1 MTPEH
6 RPAEAFV
13 TRSTRPSDSARA
25 DRGDQAD
32 IQAVSR
38 VSQIL
43 SLFEPGT
50 PEVTAGEVAE
60 RLGLNRTTAYRYC
73 TSLVAAGLLERSPEG
88 GYVPGGLLVQLGAFA
103 IGHRRVI
110 NLAPRHMQ
118 ALSRATRTSAVL
130 SLWGL
135 TGPVVSR
142 VEENLSAVVIVSV
155 RVGSHLPL
163 DSAQSKIFL
172 AYHADQLSMERLM
185 ANLPGQAREELR
197 ADVERVRSVGH
208 CFAMSTPGVVAV
220 GAPVFD
226 EYGIC
231 ATIAVVGPDNTL
243 PMSDDSP
250 ELRAVVD
257 AARNLTRELGG
268 HYRPD
273 DLDRP
278 AV

>member
-1 MTPEH
+1 MTKP
-6 RPAEAFV
+6 
-13 TRSTRPSDSARA
+13 TRSPDPPRA

-43 SLFEPGT
+43 SLFDPAT
-50 PEVTAGEVAE
+50 PEVTAGQVAE

-73 TSLVAAGLLERSPEG
+73 TSLVAAGLLERTADG
-88 GYVPGGLLVQLGAFA
+88 GYVPGGLLLQLGAFA
-103 IGHRRVI
+103 IGHRRVV

-118 ALSRATRTSAVL
+118 ALSRATQTSVVL

-142 VEENLSAVVIVSV
+142 VEENVSTIVVVSV

-163 DSAQSKIFL
+163 DTAQSKVFL
-172 AYHADQLSMERLM
+172 AYHADQLSMERLI
-185 ANLPGQAREELR
+185 ANLSGPALDELR
-197 ADVERVRSVGH
+197 SGIDRVRAVGH
-208 CFAMSTPGVVAV
+208 CSAMSTPGVVAV
-220 GAPVFD
+220 AAPVFD

-231 ATIAVVGPDNTL
+231 ATLAIVGPDNTL
-243 PMSDDSP
+243 SMSDDAP
-250 ELRAVVD
+250 ELRVVVD
-257 AARNLTRELGG
+257 TARELTRELGG
-268 HYRPD
+268 RYRPD
-273 DLDRP
+273 ELDQR

>member
-1 MTPEH
+1 MPKS
-6 RPAEAFV
+6 
-13 TRSTRPSDSARA
+13 TRSPDTVRA
-25 DRGDQAD
+25 DRSDQAD

-43 SLFEPGT
+43 SLFEPAT

-73 TSLVAAGLLERSPEG
+73 TSLVAAGLLERSAEG
-88 GYVPGGLLVQLGAFA
+88 GYVPGGLLLQLGAFA

-110 NLAPRHMQ
+110 HLAPRHMQ
-118 ALSRATRTSAVL
+118 ALSRATGTSVVL

-142 VEENLSAVVIVSV
+142 VEENLSTIVVVSV

-163 DSAQSKIFL
+163 DTAQSKVFL

-185 ANLPGQAREELR
+185 ANLPGPALHELR
-197 ADVERVRSVGH
+197 AEIERVRAIGH
-208 CFAMSTPGVVAV
+208 CSAMSTPGVVAV
-220 GAPVFD
+220 AAPVFD

-231 ATIAVVGPDNTL
+231 ATIAIVGPDNTL
-243 PMSDDSP
+243 SMSDDAP
-250 ELRAVVD
+250 ELRVVVD
-257 AARNLTRELGG
+257 TARELTRELGG

-273 DLDRP
+273 DLDQR

>member
-1 MTPEH
+1 VPKS
-6 RPAEAFV
+6 
-13 TRSTRPSDSARA
+13 TRSPDTVRA
-25 DRGDQAD
+25 DRSDQAD

-43 SLFEPGT
+43 SLFEPAT

-73 TSLVAAGLLERSPEG
+73 TSLVAAGLLERSAEG
-88 GYVPGGLLVQLGAFA
+88 GYVPGGLLLQLGAFA

-110 NLAPRHMQ
+110 HLAPRHMQ
-118 ALSRATRTSAVL
+118 ALSRATGTSVVL

-142 VEENLSAVVIVSV
+142 VEENLSTIVVVSV

-163 DSAQSKIFL
+163 DTAQSKVFL

-185 ANLPGQAREELR
+185 ANLPGPALHELR
-197 ADVERVRSVGH
+197 AEIERVRAIGH
-208 CFAMSTPGVVAV
+208 CSAMSTPGVVAV
-220 GAPVFD
+220 AAPVFD

-231 ATIAVVGPDNTL
+231 ATIAIVGPDNTL
-243 PMSDDSP
+243 SMSDDAP
-250 ELRAVVD
+250 ELRVVVD
-257 AARNLTRELGG
+257 TARELTRELGG

-273 DLDRP
+273 DLDQR

>member
-1 MTPEH
+1 MTSSK
-6 RPAEAFV
+6 RA
-13 TRSTRPSDSARA
+13 A
-25 DRGDQAD
+25 DRADQAD

-43 SLFEPGT
+43 SLFDPAT
-50 PEVTAGEVAE
+50 LDVTAAQVAE

-73 TSLVAAGLLERSPEG
+73 TSLVAAGLLERNADG
-88 GYVPGGLLVQLGAFA
+88 GYVPGGLLLQLGAFA

-118 ALSRATRTSAVL
+118 ALSRATQNSAVL
-130 SLWGL
+130 CLWGL

-142 VEENLSAVVIVSV
+142 VEENPSTIVVVSV

-163 DSAQSKIFL
+163 DTAQSKVFL

-185 ANLPGQAREELR
+185 ATLSGPALDELR
-197 ADVERVRSVGH
+197 TEVARVREVGH
-208 CFAMSTPGVVAV
+208 CAAMSTPGVVAV
-220 GAPVFD
+220 AAPVFD

-231 ATIAVVGPDNTL
+231 ATIAIVGPDNTL
-243 PMSDDSP
+243 SMSDDAP
-250 ELRAVVD
+250 ELRVVVST
-257 AARNLTRELGG
+257 ARELTKELGG

-273 DLDRP
+273 GP
-278 AV
+278 E

>member
-1 MTPEH
+1 MTK
-6 RPAEAFV
+6 
-13 TRSTRPSDSARA
+13 STRPSDGGRA
-25 DRGDQAD
+25 DRAEGAD

-43 SLFEPGT
+43 SLFEPAT

-73 TSLVAAGLLERSPEG
+73 TSLVAAGMLERSGEG
-88 GYVPGGLLVQLGAFA
+88 GYVPGALLLQLGAFA

-110 NLAPRHMQ
+110 NLAPRHMR
-118 ALSRATRTSAVL
+118 ALSRGTRCSVVL

-142 VEENLSAVVIVSV
+142 VEENLSAVVVVSV

-163 DSAQSKIFL
+163 DTAQSKVFL
-172 AYHADQLSMERLM
+172 AYHADQLSMERLV
-185 ANLPGQAREELR
+185 ANLPDQAREELR
-197 ADVERVRSVGH
+197 AEVERVRDVGH
-208 CFAMSTPGVVAV
+208 CSGMTTPGVVAV
-220 GAPVFD
+220 AAPVFD

-231 ATIAVVGPDNTL
+231 ATIAIVGPDNTL
-243 PMSDDSP
+243 AMSDDAP
-250 ELRAVVD
+250 ELRVVVD
-257 AARNLTRELGG
+257 TARELTHELGG

-273 DLDRP
+273 DR
-278 AV
+278 A

>member
-1 MTPEH
+1 M
-6 RPAEAFV
+6 
-13 TRSTRPSDSARA
+13 TRSTRPSAP

-43 SLFEPGT
+43 SLFDTAT
-50 PEVTAGEVAE
+50 PEVTAAGVAE

-73 TSLVAAGLLERSPEG
+73 TSLVAAGLLERGREG
-88 GYVPGGLLVQLGAFA
+88 GYVPGGLLLQLGAHA
-103 IGHRRVI
+103 IGHRRVL
-110 NLAPRHMQ
+110 NLAPHHMQ
-118 ALSRATRTSAVL
+118 ALSRATRSSVVL

-142 VEENLSAVVIVSV
+142 VEEDISSVVIVSV

-163 DSAQSKIFL
+163 DTAQSKIFL

-185 ANLPGQAREELR
+185 ANLPGAAREELR
-197 ADVERVRSVGH
+197 AAVERVRAVGH
-208 CFAMSTPGVVAV
+208 CSAMSTPGVVAAA
-220 GAPVFD
+220 APVFD

-231 ATIAVVGPDNTL
+231 ASIAVVGPDNTL
-243 PMSDDSP
+243 SMSDDAP
-250 ELRAVVD
+250 ELRAITD
-257 AARNLTRELGG
+257 TARELTHELGG

-273 DLDRP
+273 DLDRQ
-278 AV
+278 AG

>member
-1 MTPEH
+1 MTK
-6 RPAEAFV
+6 
-13 TRSTRPSDSARA
+13 STQPPDAARA

-43 SLFEPGT
+43 SLFDPAT
-50 PEVTAGEVAE
+50 LEVTAGDVAE

-73 TSLVAAGLLERSPEG
+73 TSLVAAGLLERSAEG
-88 GYVPGGLLVQLGAFA
+88 GYVPGGLLLQLGAFA
-103 IGHRRVI
+103 IGQRRVV

-118 ALSRATRTSAVL
+118 ALSRATQTTAVL

-142 VEENLSAVVIVSV
+142 VEENVSTVVVVSV

-163 DSAQSKIFL
+163 DAAQSKVFL
-172 AYHADQLSMERLM
+172 AYHTDQLSMERLM
-185 ANLPGQAREELR
+185 ANLSGPALGELR
-197 ADVERVRSVGH
+197 AGVERVRAVGH
-208 CFAMSTPGVVAV
+208 CAAMSTPGVVAV
-220 GAPVFD
+220 AAPVFD

-231 ATIAVVGPDNTL
+231 ATLAIVGPDNTL
-243 PMSDDSP
+243 AMSDDAP
-250 ELRAVVD
+250 ELRVVINT
-257 AARNLTRELGG
+257 ARELTRELNGR
-268 HYRPD
+268 YRPD
-273 DLDRP
+273 ELDQR

>member
-1 MTPEH
+1 
-6 RPAEAFV
+6 V
-13 TRSTRPSDSARA
+13 TRSTRSSDAVRA

-43 SLFEPGT
+43 ALFDTST
-50 PEVTAGEVAE
+50 PEVTAAEVAE

-73 TSLVAAGLLERSPEG
+73 TSLAAAGLLERTAEG
-88 GYVPGGLLVQLGAFA
+88 GYVPGALLLQLGAFA
-103 IGHRRVI
+103 IGHRRVV

-118 ALSRATRTSAVL
+118 ALSRATRCSVVL

-163 DSAQSKIFL
+163 DTAQSKIFL

-185 ANLPGQAREELR
+185 ANLPHQTREELR
-197 ADVERVRSVGH
+197 ADVEQVRAVGH
-208 CFAMSTPGVVAV
+208 CSAMSTPGVVAV
-220 GAPVFD
+220 AAPVFD

-231 ATIAVVGPDNTL
+231 ASIAVVGPDNTL
-243 PMSDDSP
+243 SMSDDAP
-250 ELRAVVD
+250 ELRIVVD
-257 AARNLTRELGG
+257 TARELTRELGG

-273 DLDRP
+273 DDLGRQ

>member
-1 MTPEH
+1 MTK
-6 RPAEAFV
+6 
-13 TRSTRPSDSARA
+13 STRPSDAVRA
-25 DRGDQAD
+25 DQAD

-43 SLFEPGT
+43 SLFNPAT

-60 RLGLNRTTAYRYC
+60 RLGFNRTTAYRYC
-73 TSLVAAGLLERSPEG
+73 TSLVAAGLLERSADG
-88 GYVPGGLLVQLGAFA
+88 GYVPGGLLLQLGAFA
-103 IGHRRVI
+103 IGHRRVV

-118 ALSRATRTSAVL
+118 ALSRVARTSVVL

-142 VEENLSAVVIVSV
+142 VEEDVSAIVVVSV

-163 DSAQSKIFL
+163 DTAQSKVFL
-172 AYHADQLSMERLM
+172 AYHPDQLSMERLM
-185 ANLPGQAREELR
+185 ATLPAAARDELR
-197 ADVERVRSVGH
+197 ADVERVRAVGH
-208 CFAMSTPGVVAV
+208 CSAMGTPGVVAV
-220 GAPVFD
+220 AAPVFD

-231 ATIAVVGPDNTL
+231 ATIAIVGPDNTL
-243 PMSDDSP
+243 SMSDDAP
-250 ELRAVVD
+250 ELRFVVD
-257 AARNLTRELGG
+257 AARDLTRELGG

-273 DLDRP
+273 DLDQR

>member
-1 MTPEH
+1 MTKP
-6 RPAEAFV
+6 
-13 TRSTRPSDSARA
+13 TRSREVRA
-25 DRGDQAD
+25 DQAD

-43 SLFEPGT
+43 SLFDPAT
-50 PEVTAGEVAE
+50 PEVTAGQVAE

-73 TSLVAAGLLERSPEG
+73 TSLVAAGLLERSADG
-88 GYVPGGLLVQLGAFA
+88 GYVPGGLLLQLGAFA
-103 IGHRRVI
+103 IGHRRVV

-118 ALSRATRTSAVL
+118 ALSRATQTSAVL

-142 VEENLSAVVIVSV
+142 VEEMVSTVIVSV

-163 DSAQSKIFL
+163 DTAQSKVFL
-172 AYHADQLSMERLM
+172 AYHADQLSMERLIG
-185 ANLPGQAREELR
+185 NLSGTARDELR
-197 ADVERVRSVGH
+197 ADVDRVREVGH
-208 CFAMSTPGVVAV
+208 CSAMSTPGIVAV
-220 GAPVFD
+220 AAPVFD

-231 ATIAVVGPDNTL
+231 ATLAIVGPDNTL
-243 PMSDDSP
+243 SMSDEAP
-250 ELRAVVD
+250 ELRVVVD
-257 AARNLTRELGG
+257 TARELTNELGG

-273 DLDRP
+273 DNQR

>member
-1 MTPEH
+1 MTKS
-6 RPAEAFV
+6 
-13 TRSTRPSDSARA
+13 TRSSDAGRP

-43 SLFEPGT
+43 SLFEPAT
-50 PEVTAGEVAE
+50 SEVTAAEVAE

-73 TSLVAAGLLERSPEG
+73 TSLVAAGLLERSAEG
-88 GYVPGGLLVQLGAFA
+88 GYVPGGLLLQLGAFA

-110 NLAPRHMQ
+110 DLAPRHMKT
-118 ALSRATRTSAVL
+118 LSRATQTSVVL

-135 TGPVVSR
+135 SGPVVSR
-142 VEENLSAVVIVSV
+142 TEENISAVVLVTV

-163 DSAQSKIFL
+163 DTAQSKLFL

-185 ANLPGQAREELR
+185 SNLSGQVREELR

-208 CFAMSTPGVVAV
+208 CAAMSTPGVVAV
-220 GAPVFD
+220 AAPVFD

-231 ATIAVVGPDNTL
+231 ATIAIVGPDNTL
-243 PMSDDSP
+243 SMTDDAP
-250 ELRAVVD
+250 ELRVVVD
-257 AARNLTRELGG
+257 TARELTHELGG

-273 DLDRP
+273 DLGQQT
-278 AV
+278 V

>member
-1 MTPEH
+1 MTKS
-6 RPAEAFV
+6 
-13 TRSTRPSDSARA
+13 TRSSDTVRA

-43 SLFEPGT
+43 SLFEPAT
-50 PEVTAGEVAE
+50 PEVTTGEVAE

-88 GYVPGGLLVQLGAFA
+88 GYAPGGLLLQLGAFA

-163 DSAQSKIFL
+163 DTAQSKVFL

-185 ANLPGQAREELR
+185 ANLPGPAREDLR
-197 ADVERVRSVGH
+197 ADVERVRAVGH

-220 GAPVFD
+220 AAPVFD

-231 ATIAVVGPDNTL
+231 ATMAVVGPDNTL
-243 PMSDDSP
+243 PMSDDAP
-250 ELRAVVD
+250 ELRAVID
-257 AARNLTRELGG
+257 AARNLTHELGG

-273 DLDRP
+273 DLDQP

>member
-1 MTPEH
+1 M
-6 RPAEAFV
+6 A
-13 TRSTRPSDSARA
+13 RSTRSADAARA

-43 SLFEPGT
+43 ALFEPAT
-50 PEVTAGEVAE
+50 PEVTAGQVAE

-73 TSLVAAGLLERSPEG
+73 TSLVAAGLLERSPSG
-88 GYVPGGLLVQLGAFA
+88 GYIPGGLLLQLGAFA
-103 IGHRRVI
+103 VSHRRVM

-118 ALSRATRTSAVL
+118 ALSRATRSSAVL
-130 SLWGL
+130 SLWGF

-142 VEENLSAVVIVSV
+142 VEENIAAVVVVSV

-163 DSAQSKIFL
+163 DAAQSKVFL
-172 AYHADQLSMERLM
+172 AYHVDQLSMQRLT
-185 ANLPGQAREELR
+185 ATLAGPARDELR
-197 ADVERVRSVGH
+197 ADVERVRTVGH
-208 CFAMSTPGVVAV
+208 CSAMSTPGVVVVA
-220 GAPVFD
+220 APVFD

-231 ATIAVVGPDNTL
+231 ATVAVIGPDNTL
-243 PMSDDSP
+243 SMSDDAP
-250 ELRAVVD
+250 ELRVVVD
-257 AARNLTRELGG
+257 TARELTHELGG

-273 DLDRP
+273 ELGQQ